1 MQARLRRPGAAILAV
16 AWALAALLILFAV
29 ENIWLDSLLRSR
41 WHRLP
46 SLVPEEGSTGWLM
59 AFGFMGLSSGLLLVC
74 QIFLIMDRSLVSVK
88 KWGTACLSLCA
99 LAFFVLWF
107 RTTGMG
113 ESSRPMHSAQ
123 TGHSVTLNWKAS
135 TSVVDGYHVYR
146 SDSGGEFQDISSK
159 VKDPWPDTRF
169 VDTDVRSG
177 GHYCYFVKAVAHK
190 VESAGSNEVEV
201 SIP

>member
-1 MQARLRRPGAAILAV
+1 MQGRLRQPGSVILAV
-16 AWALAALLILFAV
+16 VLALAAVLILFAV

-46 SLVPEEGSTGWLM
+46 SLVPEEGSTGWLI
-59 AFGFMGLSSGLLLVC
+59 AFGVMGLSSELLLVC

-88 KWGTACLSLCA
+88 KWGTACLSVCA
-99 LAFFVLWF
+99 LALFVLWF
-107 RTTGMG
+107 RVTGMG
-113 ESSRPMHSAQ
+113 DSLRTVHSEQ

-159 VKDPWPDTRF
+159 VKDPWPDTKF

-190 VESAGSNEVEV
+190 AESAGSSKVEV
-201 SIP
+201 TIP

>member
-1 MQARLRRPGAAILAV
+1 MQGRLRQPGSVILAV
-16 AWALAALLILFAV
+16 VLALAAVLILFAV

-46 SLVPEEGSTGWLM
+46 SLVPEEGSTGWLI
-59 AFGFMGLSSGLLLVC
+59 AFGVMGLSSALLLVC

-88 KWGTACLSLCA
+88 KWGTACLSVCA
-99 LAFFVLWF
+99 LALFVF
-107 RTTGMG
+107 RVTGMG
-113 ESSRPMHSAQ
+113 DSLRTVHSAQ

-146 SDSGGEFQDISSK
+146 SDSGGGFQDISSK
-159 VKDPWPDTRF
+159 VKDPWPDTKF

-190 VESAGSNEVEV
+190 AESAGSSKVEV
-201 SIP
+201 TIP